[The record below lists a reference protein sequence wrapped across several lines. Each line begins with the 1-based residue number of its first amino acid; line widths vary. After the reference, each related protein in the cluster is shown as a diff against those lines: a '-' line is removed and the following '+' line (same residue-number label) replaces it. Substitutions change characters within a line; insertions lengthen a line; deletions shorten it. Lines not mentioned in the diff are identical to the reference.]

1 MQATAGGRQ
10 TRRLLLRG
18 GAGAVTRCRDFT
30 RKALADWQWIPAPK
44 DRQAEER
51 EHERERDEDGRER
64 DEDERERLRER
75 VEDVLLLV
83 SEVVSNACLHA
94 GGPSELV
101 LSHGAEGLL
110 IEVSDRSPDRPVLR
124 PRGDPALPGGH
135 GLMVLERLSR
145 SWGWRPAATGR
156 TGKTVWLEVPLP
168 WPPPHGAGD
177 HGTGDEGR

>member
-1 MQATAGGRQ
+1 MQATASGRQ
-10 TRRLLLRG
+10 TRRLPLRG

-44 DRQAEER
+44 DRR
-51 EHERERDEDGRER
+51 EREREPER

-83 SEVVSNACLHA
+83 SEVVANACLHA

-101 LSHGAEGLL
+101 LSHGAEGLI
-110 IEVSDRSPDRPVLR
+110 IEVSDRSADRPVLR

-135 GLMVLERLSR
+135 GLMVLEHLSR
-145 SWGWRPAATGR
+145 SWGWRPAATG
-156 TGKTVWLEVPLP
+156 KTVWLEVPPP
-168 WPPPHGAGD
+168 WPFPRGDGHHGQG
-177 HGTGDEGR
+177 HEGG

>member
-1 MQATAGGRQ
+1 MRATADGRQ
-10 TRRLLLRG
+10 TRRLLLLG
-18 GAGAVTRCRDFT
+18 GTGAVTRCRDFT
-30 RKALADWQWIPAPK
+30 RKALTDWQWVPPPE
-44 DRQAEER
+44 DQQEQ
-51 EHERERDEDGRER
+51 EHGPERDA
-64 DEDERERLRER
+64 DERERLRER

-83 SEVVSNACLHA
+83 SEAVANACLHA

-110 IEVSDRSPDRPVLR
+110 IEVSDRSPERPVLR

-156 TGKTVWLEVPLP
+156 TGKTVWLEVPSP
-168 WPPPHGAGD
+168 WPPPPHGDDG
-177 HGTGDEGR
+177 HGKGAEGG

>member
-1 MQATAGGRQ
+1 MQATAAGRQ

-18 GAGAVTRCRDFT
+18 GTGAVTRCRDFT
-30 RKALADWQWIPAPK
+30 RKALADWQWIPASK
-44 DRQAEER
+44 DQQEQ
-51 EHERERDEDGRER
+51 

-83 SEVVSNACLHA
+83 SEVVANACLHA

-101 LSHGAEGLL
+101 LSHAAEGLL
-110 IEVSDRSPDRPVLR
+110 IEVSDRSPERPVLR

-145 SWGWRPAATGR
+145 TWGWRPAGTGR
-156 TGKTVWLEVPLP
+156 TGKTVWLEVPPP
-168 WPPPHGAGD
+168 WPPPLGDGD
-177 HGTGDEGR
+177 HGQDDEGDESDESG